1 MLLLDPFRAPKPLPI
16 LNSSKFV
23 PKRVSSS
30 EGVDPK
36 SSEFSF
42 LFFFFFCGLRTSA
55 TGFVHRVPSTYFI
68 YSPNHLFT
76 ASKGVE
82 ILEPSSELQCSLPPK
97 NRRVFF
103 FFHSCCCEHF
113 FLFVAVYVHQP
124 MHWDLLIEYSY
135 VRSAFTPILQ
145 E

>member
-103 FFHSCCCEHF
+103 FPFLLLRTFFPFCCRIRTSAHALGF
-113 FLFVAVYVHQP
+113 AHRVL
-124 MHWDLLIEYSY
+124 
-135 VRSAFTPILQ
+135 VRT
-145 E
+145 